1 MKSNS
6 GKIWPYIIGLSIVG
20 IFGACVATVI
30 VASSSPVQGSDLYMR
45 SYHDA
50 DANVNELINAQIEF
64 DKKYTIEYK
73 TEKLSMAEAVIAYRI
88 TDKLGQAIDNANLEV
103 VVTRPDVHKYDQKL
117 INPTFR
123 DGLYTFSPI
132 SLEKEG
138 RWDIMAKVS
147 IGEDSRYYNV
157 KADTRAKEA
166 FEY

>member
-117 INPTFR
+117 INPT
-123 DGLYTFSPI
+123 
-132 SLEKEG
+132 
-138 RWDIMAKVS
+138 
-147 IGEDSRYYNV
+147 
-157 KADTRAKEA
+157 
-166 FEY
+166 